1 MNAENEEWLRTNPH
15 TLTQSSTTDKKKP
28 KKKKTRKCAE
38 LSAQKDA
45 SIT

>member
-28 KKKKTRKCAE
+28 KKKKRKCAE

>member
-15 TLTQSSTTDKKKP
+15 TLTQSSTTDKKKN
-28 KKKKTRKCAE
+28 RKCAE

>member
-28 KKKKTRKCAE
+28 KKKNRKCAE

>member
-15 TLTQSSTTDKKKP
+15 TLTQSSTTDKKTP
-28 KKKKTRKCAE
+28 KKPRKCAE

>member
-15 TLTQSSTTDKKKP
+15 TLTQSSTTDKKKQ
-28 KKKKTRKCAE
+28 KKPRKCAE

>member
-15 TLTQSSTTDKKKP
+15 TLTQSSTTDKKKT
-28 KKKKTRKCAE
+28 KKTRKCAE

>member
-15 TLTQSSTTDKKKP
+15 TLTQSSTTDKKKKQ
-28 KKKKTRKCAE
+28 KKPRKCAE

>member
-15 TLTQSSTTDKKKP
+15 TLTQSSTTDKKN
-28 KKKKTRKCAE
+28 KKKTRKCAE

>member
-15 TLTQSSTTDKKKP
+15 TLTQSSTTDKKKN
-28 KKKKTRKCAE
+28 KKKPRKCAE

>member
-15 TLTQSSTTDKKKP
+15 TLTQSSTTDKKKN
-28 KKKKTRKCAE
+28 KKKNRKCAE

>member
-28 KKKKTRKCAE
+28 KKKTVSVQSYPHKRTLA
-38 LSAQKDA
+38 
-45 SIT
+45 